1 MSKNER
7 IKQVII
13 NSISDVNLNL
23 PKENQLGASTD
34 TVLFGRDGK
43 LDSLELVN
51 LIVSVEQNIEDEF
64 HINVAIA
71 DDRAL
76 SQKYSPF
83 RTIGSLVEYIDI
95 LLKEKL

>member
-43 LDSLELVN
+43 LDSLELVKEQ
-51 LIVSVEQNIEDEF
+51 VETK
-64 HINVAIA
+64 
-71 DDRAL
+71 RW
-76 SQKYSPF
+76 
-83 RTIGSLVEYIDI
+83 
-95 LLKEKL
+95 KENN